1 MLERNN
7 LVPLYEQLGNKIMEQ
22 IRSGEWESGEQLP
35 SEKELAEKYK
45 VSRITVR
52 QALAM
57 AERSQLVKKV
67 QGIGTFVN
75 QKTIAQ
81 RLESITS
88 FQTTIEQLGLIA
100 STKLIKYLEITS
112 NIQLSRL
119 LNLNIMDRI
128 VNIQLLGSGDNTPV
142 VYYNSYFSHELGILM
157 GEFSK
162 KNTENGKPFST
173 MDFYKETNDFKPT
186 HVEQTFEAVLS
197 NNDTASKLEIPIGEP
212 LLKVTSMVYKD
223 EEPLEFKEAFYKGDI
238 YKFFV
243 TRRLHFE

>member
-1 MLERNN
+1 
-7 LVPLYEQLGNKIMEQ
+7 
-22 IRSGEWESGEQLP
+22 
-35 SEKELAEKYK
+35 
-45 VSRITVR
+45 
-52 QALAM
+52 M

-128 VNIQLLGSGDNTPV
+128 VNIQLLGSGDNTP
-142 VYYNSYFSHELGILM
+142 
-157 GEFSK
+157 
-162 KNTENGKPFST
+162 
-173 MDFYKETNDFKPT
+173 
-186 HVEQTFEAVLS
+186 
-197 NNDTASKLEIPIGEP
+197 
-212 LLKVTSMVYKD
+212 
-223 EEPLEFKEAFYKGDI
+223 
-238 YKFFV
+238 
-243 TRRLHFE
+243 